1 MERAMSSGE
10 CLTVVK
16 IGGSVLAGLADYQRA
31 SSFLRGLV
39 AASAPRIVAVVS
51 AELGHTDALF
61 CEAQHFGA
69 VPRSA
74 ALDLLWSTG
83 ELRSVALLTLAL
95 QADGVHAAG
104 LNVHETGL
112 RLPRGDGPSRP
123 QVAFNSIA
131 IRAAI
136 GKYDVVVVPG
146 FLATS
151 GQRVVTLGRGG
162 SDRSAVLLAA
172 ALGAASCVLIKDVD
186 GYYTDDPRRN
196 PGADLLPALSFSDAL
211 QMADAGCPLVQ
222 RQAIA
227 DARDLGVE
235 LVVRSFESSGTVLI
249 SEECTHGFRDQ
260 DDSCRTAGR
269 AADRRRRFS
278 DISDDHV
285 SAAWAR

>member
-1 MERAMSSGE
+1 MSRGGR
-10 CLTVVK
+10 LTVVK
-16 IGGSVLAGLADYQRA
+16 IGGSVLPGLAAYQRA
-31 SSFLRGLV
+31 SSFLRDL
-39 AASAPRIVAVVS
+39 AAESAARVVAVVS

-61 CEAQHFGA
+61 REAQHFGA
-69 VPRSA
+69 VPRDA

-95 QADGVHAAG
+95 EADGVHATG

-112 RLPRGDGPSRP
+112 RLPCGDGPSP
-123 QVAFNSIA
+123 APVAFNSIA
-131 IRAAI
+131 LRAAV

-172 ALGAASCVLIKDVD
+172 ALGASSCVLIKDVD
-186 GYYTDDPRRN
+186 GYCTDDPRRN

-211 QMADAGCPLVQ
+211 QMADGGCPLVQ

-235 LVVRSFESSGTVLI
+235 LVVRSFESSGTVLF

-285 SAAWAR
+285 SAAWAG